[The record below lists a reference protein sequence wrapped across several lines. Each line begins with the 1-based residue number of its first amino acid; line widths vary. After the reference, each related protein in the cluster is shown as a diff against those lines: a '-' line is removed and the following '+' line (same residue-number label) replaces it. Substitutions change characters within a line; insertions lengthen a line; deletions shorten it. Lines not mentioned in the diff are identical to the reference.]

1 MAKQTENGLMAKA
14 KKTQLDQSTEEKI
27 KAAAGIVFTKK
38 GYGNARTRDIAEEAG
53 INLALLNY
61 YFRSKEKLFQIVMAE
76 RIEKLF
82 GVLAPVLNDAET
94 TLDEKLEKITENYI
108 DMLLE
113 HPDLPIFVLS
123 EIRSNPEQLANRVQA
138 PKLLKD
144 SVFVKQL
151 AERRSDIN
159 PLHFI
164 INLLGMNLFPFVAKP
179 VLQPVLGSE
188 DFYRQMMVQRKKL
201 IPAWMKLMLDH
212 G

>member
-1 MAKQTENGLMAKA
+1 MAKA
-14 KKTQLDQSTEEKI
+14 KKAELDLSTEEKI
-27 KAAAGIVFTKK
+27 KEAASIIFTKK

-82 GVLAPVLNDAET
+82 GVLAPILNDAST

-123 EIRSNPEQLANRVQA
+123 EIRNNPEQLANRVQA
-138 PKLLKD
+138 PKILKE
-144 SVFVKQL
+144 SAFVKQL
-151 AERRSDIN
+151 MERRSDIN
-159 PLHFI
+159 PMHFI

-179 VLQPVLGSE
+179 VFQPILGSE

-201 IPAWMKLMLDH
+201 IPAWMKLMLDQ

>member
-1 MAKQTENGLMAKA
+1 MKKA
-14 KKTQLDQSTEEKI
+14 ELDLSTEEKI
-27 KAAAGIVFTKK
+27 KEAASIVFTKK

-82 GVLAPVLNDAET
+82 GVLAPILNDAST
-94 TLDEKLEKITENYI
+94 TLDEKLEKITENYV

-138 PKLLKD
+138 PKILKE
-144 SVFVKQL
+144 SAFVKQL
-151 AERRSDIN
+151 MERRSDIN

-179 VLQPVLGSE
+179 VLQPILGSE

-201 IPAWMKLMLDH
+201 IPVWMKLMLDH

>member
-1 MAKQTENGLMAKA
+1 MAKA